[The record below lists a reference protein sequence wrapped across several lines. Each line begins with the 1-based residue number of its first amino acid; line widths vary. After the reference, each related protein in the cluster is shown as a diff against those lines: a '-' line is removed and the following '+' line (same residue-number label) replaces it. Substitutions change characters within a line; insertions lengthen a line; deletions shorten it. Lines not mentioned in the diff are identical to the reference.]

1 MVKTCRRYRVSGLVQ
16 GVGFRY
22 YAQKEALRLGL
33 AGWVCNLAGGDVDL
47 LACGAPVRLDKFYE
61 WLLQG
66 PAMAGVSSVEVEAL
80 DADQDLDGFTIR

>member
-1 MVKTCRRYRVSGLVQ
+1 MVKTCRRYRVSGHVQ

-47 LACGAPVRLDKFYE
+47 LACGAPETLDDFHG

-66 PAMAGVSSVEVEAL
+66 PAMARVSSVEVEAL
-80 DADQDLDGFTIR
+80 VVGQDFDGFLIR